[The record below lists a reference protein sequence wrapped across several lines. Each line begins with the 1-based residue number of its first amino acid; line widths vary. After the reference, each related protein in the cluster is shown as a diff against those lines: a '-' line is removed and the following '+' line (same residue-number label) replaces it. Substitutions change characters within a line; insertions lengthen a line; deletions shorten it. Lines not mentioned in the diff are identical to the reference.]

1 MRESVGNFPVWD
13 FRVPM
18 SSTYFHTK
26 STMSNSHS
34 KEHQKRSTCQ
44 QTPLHVSHSNLN
56 QQKWQFRTCLHPV
69 ETRLSASY
77 QNQVWSDFERMR
89 SSPIVWMQL
98 NWASWRVLTHPGNG
112 KSWAVDLKG
121 CMSCSAFNITSQHLK
136 QKLFRG
142 MHIIQCMGVCELSA
156 PPKRLCVL
164 RNTKVHWSKNSQP
177 HTECQSEEFK
187 KGR

>member
-1 MRESVGNFPVWD
+1 MTESVGNFPVWD

-44 QTPLHVSHSNLN
+44 QTPLHESHSNLN

-77 QNQVWSDFERMR
+77 QNQVWSDFEWMR

-121 CMSCSAFNITSQHLK
+121 CMSCSAFNITSQHLNISTSQTK
-136 QKLFRG
+136 TFSG
-142 MHIIQCMGVCELSA
+142 HAYHTMHGCLWVECATKKVVC
-156 PPKRLCVL
+156 P
-164 RNTKVHWSKNSQP
+164 
-177 HTECQSEEFK
+177 
-187 KGR
+187 